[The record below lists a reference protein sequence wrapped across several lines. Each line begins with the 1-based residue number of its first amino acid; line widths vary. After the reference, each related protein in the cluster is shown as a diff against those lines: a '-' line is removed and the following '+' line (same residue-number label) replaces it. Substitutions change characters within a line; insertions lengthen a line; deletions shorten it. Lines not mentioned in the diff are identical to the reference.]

1 MLAKIPNLKVSA
13 RTSAFSF
20 KGKNVAIPEIAKQL
34 GVAYVVEGSVR
45 KQGTKVRIT
54 AQLIKAADGF
64 HVWSDTFT
72 RELKDIFAVQDEIAG
87 LIAKNLE
94 LKMGMSAATP
104 REINPEAFRLYLAG
118 RGLAAK
124 ASNEALKSA
133 VDYFQQAVALEPT
146 YTAAWVQLASAH
158 TQLGRWGGAPT
169 LESWKA
175 ARAAID
181 RAKALEPDSPE
192 VLLAEGWILRT
203 AEWNWR
209 GAEQAFRRALALRP
223 NHPDTLSAAAVVL
236 FNIGKTDEA
245 FRLGQQAAQLDP
257 LNAATQIDLS
267 LMFYFNG
274 NWGEAERAARRAL
287 ELAPGGASFH
297 STLALSLVAQQ
308 RYAEAETEAA
318 LDGSDIERTAVFGV
332 LAIARGQGTVA
343 RQWLARLEEIALSR
357 GDNADLQQYFAWIS
371 AGLGD
376 KDRAFAALDR
386 ARIARDPSMSW
397 LRNSGLLRPLYSD
410 PRWNV
415 LLHQVGLAD
424 DQLK

>member
-1 MLAKIPNLKVSA
+1 
-13 RTSAFSF
+13 
-20 KGKNVAIPEIAKQL
+20 
-34 GVAYVVEGSVR
+34 
-45 KQGTKVRIT
+45 
-54 AQLIKAADGF
+54 
-64 HVWSDTFT
+64 
-72 RELKDIFAVQDEIAG
+72 
-87 LIAKNLE
+87 
-94 LKMGMSAATP
+94 
-104 REINPEAFRLYLAG
+104 
-118 RGLAAK
+118 
-124 ASNEALKSA
+124 
-133 VDYFQQAVALEPT
+133 
-146 YTAAWVQLASAH
+146 
-158 TQLGRWGGAPT
+158 
-169 LESWKA
+169 
-175 ARAAID
+175 
-181 RAKALEPDSPE
+181 
-192 VLLAEGWILRT
+192 
-203 AEWNWR
+203 
-209 GAEQAFRRALALRP
+209 
-223 NHPDTLSAAAVVL
+223 
-236 FNIGKTDEA
+236 
-245 FRLGQQAAQLDP
+245 
-257 LNAATQIDLS
+257 
-267 LMFYFNG
+267 MFYFNG